1 MNFEC
6 ILYEKDQGVATIK
19 LNRPEVLNA
28 MNKQL
33 WLDLQAALEDA
44 RKDEQVKAL
53 IITGEGRAFSTG
65 ADLKESKTRSV
76 EEYRNYLVE
85 LQEGSRKII
94 RFEKPTI
101 AAINGYALG
110 SGYELALA
118 CDIRIAAEEAQIGSP
133 EAMVTSSV
141 TGGAFRLI
149 QNLIGPGKAKE
160 LLFTGQYIDGK
171 EAERIG
177 LVNTS
182 VPLKQLESA
191 AREMAEK
198 IVANSAVS
206 IKMIKKG
213 LQMAQSGISLD
224 ALMDFEIEACLTCVS
239 TKERQGSL
247 KEVENRKK
255 EKGKK
260 GKKVPVTLLRYNSSR
275 HYTLPSSR
283 SQTKRQQNCKA
294 VTGTICHLLTRP
306 RRDRSARPFSARDVA
321 FRS

>member
-6 ILYEKDQGVATIK
+6 ILYEKDQGIATIK

-33 WLDLQAALEDA
+33 WLDIQAALEDA
-44 RKDEQVKAL
+44 KTDPKVTVL

-65 ADLKESKTRSV
+65 ADLKESKTRTL
-76 EEYRNYLVE
+76 EEYRDYLVE
-85 LQEGSRKII
+85 LQEASRKII

-118 CDIRIAAEEAQIGSP
+118 CDIRVAAVEAQIGSP
-133 EAMVTSSV
+133 EAKVTSSV
-141 TGGAFRLI
+141 TGGAFRLV

-160 LLFTGQYIDGK
+160 LLFTGDYIDGK

-177 LVNTS
+177 LVNKS

-198 IVANSAVS
+198 IAASSAIS
-206 IKMIKKG
+206 LKMIKKG

-239 TKERQGSL
+239 TKERQESL
-247 KEVENRKK
+247 KEFAERKK
-255 EKGKK
+255 K
-260 GKKVPVTLLRYNSSR
+260 
-275 HYTLPSSR
+275 
-283 SQTKRQQNCKA
+283 
-294 VTGTICHLLTRP
+294 
-306 RRDRSARPFSARDVA
+306 
-321 FRS
+321 